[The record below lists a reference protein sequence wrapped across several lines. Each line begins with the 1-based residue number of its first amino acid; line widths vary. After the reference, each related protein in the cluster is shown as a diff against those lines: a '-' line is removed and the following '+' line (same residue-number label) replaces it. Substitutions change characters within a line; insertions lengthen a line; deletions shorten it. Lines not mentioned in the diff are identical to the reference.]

1 MKITNEG
8 IKAEL
13 DILVEQILT
22 CKDLEKLKEV
32 TRMNYPDMAREFN
45 SQVKLDSSEEK
56 QGQWI
61 KHNGNEMP
69 NNVRDSTFVDI
80 KFIHGREL
88 LHVSPL
94 NYSWENWILYEEK
107 GHEHII
113 AYRIIPEQKEEK
125 AECSHLL
132 PLIKGIATDNNTC
145 SICWE
150 KVEPKTHTISI
161 KDMPQQSHCR
171 ADESGLK
178 PGVLYTEKKE
188 PKKQTLSQYWFEK
201 DYKTSNLELVGL
213 MEVISEYLEQSYK

>member
-94 NYSWENWILYEEK
+94 NFSWENWILYEEK

-113 AYRIIPEQKEEK
+113 AYRIIPEQKEEEENIYK
-125 AECSHLL
+125 A
-132 PLIKGIATDNNTC
+132 GTTN
-145 SICWE
+145 
-150 KVEPKTHTISI
+150 PKEYYLREISI
-161 KDMPQQSHCR
+161 
-171 ADESGLK
+171 
-178 PGVLYTEKKE
+178 KE
-188 PKKQTLSQYWFEK
+188 PKKQTLLEYSK
-201 DYKTSNLELVGL
+201 DKFTFCDVPEDGIAYQIFKI
-213 MEVISEYLEQSYK
+213 ISEYLEQSYK